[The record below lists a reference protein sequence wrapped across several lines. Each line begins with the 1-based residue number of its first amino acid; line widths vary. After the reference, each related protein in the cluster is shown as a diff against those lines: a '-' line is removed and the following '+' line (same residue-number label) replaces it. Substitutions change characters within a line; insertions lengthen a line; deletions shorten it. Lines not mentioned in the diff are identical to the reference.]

1 MAAFGALRK
10 PIFETKHVELQTKK
24 AVYLTLVVSIL
35 LFGAES
41 WCLTEELLDRL
52 RVFHNQCIRTMCGV
66 TLWHQWHF
74 SIRNRDLRARMKIE
88 SLDHYISVRKLR
100 WAGHVARMGHER
112 LPRKF
117 LTSWVRNPRPHGRPQ
132 LTFGHSLNKTLEQAG
147 ITTVFGGKK
156 NAKGWSDLAQDRG
169 AWRTLIHST
178 AVHT

>member
-1 MAAFGALRK
+1 MRK

-35 LFGAES
+35 LYGAES

-88 SLDHYISVRKLR
+88 NLDHYISVRKLR
-100 WAGHVARMGHER
+100 WAGHVARMGHR
-112 LPRKF
+112 RRSGPRASSSPPGF
-117 LTSWVRNPRPHGRPQ
+117 VTLGRTGG
-132 LTFGHSLNKTLEQAG
+132 LSSLSGTQ
-147 ITTVFGGKK
+147 
-156 NAKGWSDLAQDRG
+156 
-169 AWRTLIHST
+169 
-178 AVHT
+178 